1 METEVV
7 SVVLAAG
14 RGSRMPSDDLN
25 KVCYEIAGV
34 PAISRALDIYER
46 CGVARHIVVV
56 GHLADQVRTEVEGRR
71 SNAEFAFQNEP
82 KGTGHAARC
91 GAKPLQE
98 QGYGGAVLLVAGDKV
113 LRREVVS
120 DLVTAMREE
129 NADLVFLTGDK
140 RDNPGSGRVLKN
152 EHGEPIAIVETAE
165 IALSRLL
172 VELEEMVAAGA
183 SVSVAQILQRMRMHF
198 PKESKLQK
206 ACPGLLQLI
215 STSSEVHP
223 DLLSSEVSGLTPK
236 AEITVYRDGRQQTIR
251 AHEVEEATD
260 EVNLSVYV
268 FNSTALYEALETL
281 QPANAQGE
289 EYLTDCIK
297 YLASAC
303 RDDGRPRFCLKTVK
317 LSDPQA
323 CMGFNTLEELQK
335 IREYYS
341 ELGDN

>member
-34 PAISRALDIYER
+34 PAISRALEVYEQS
-46 CGVARHIVVV
+46 GVTRHIVVV
-56 GHLADQVRTEVEGRR
+56 GHLADQVRAEVESKR
-71 SNAEFAFQNEP
+71 SNVEFAYQPEP

-91 GAKPLQE
+91 GAQPLQE
-98 QGYGGAVLLVAGDKV
+98 QQYQGAVLLVAGDKV
-113 LRREVVS
+113 LRGEVVS
-120 DLVTAMREE
+120 DLISAMREE

-140 RDNPGSGRVLKN
+140 QDNPGSGRVLKN
-152 EHGEPIAIVETAE
+152 ERGEPIAIVETAE

-172 VELEEMVAAGA
+172 VELEEMAASGS
-183 SVSVAQILQRMRMHF
+183 SVPTVQVLERMRAHF

-206 ACPGLLQLI
+206 ACPGILQRI
-215 STSSEVHP
+215 SDSSEVEP
-223 DLLSSEVSGLTPK
+223 LLLASEVEGLLPK
-236 AEITVYRDGRQQTIR
+236 AEITVHREGRQQTIR
-251 AHEVEEATD
+251 AHEVEAATD
-260 EVNLSVYV
+260 EVNLSVYI
-268 FNSTALYEALETL
+268 FKSTALYEALETL

-297 YLASAC
+297 YLASEC
-303 RDDGRPRFCLKTVK
+303 GDDGRLRFSLKTVK

-341 ELGDN
+341 EVGDN